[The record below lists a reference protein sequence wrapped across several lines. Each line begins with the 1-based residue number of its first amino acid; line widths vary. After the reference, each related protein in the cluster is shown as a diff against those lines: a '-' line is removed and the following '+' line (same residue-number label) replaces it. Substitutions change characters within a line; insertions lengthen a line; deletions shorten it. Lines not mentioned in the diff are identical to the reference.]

1 VCRHRSRSR
10 DEGSKLAFPTRE
22 VQLVCGKKSW
32 SKMFSP
38 RIMSFSSA
46 LLTEAVLKGMEN
58 YWREKTMLGVYQQLN
73 SVYMGR
79 RALVCE

>member
-1 VCRHRSRSR
+1 
-10 DEGSKLAFPTRE
+10 
-22 VQLVCGKKSW
+22 
-32 SKMFSP
+32 
-38 RIMSFSSA
+38 MSFSSA